1 MSKSHAL
8 VFVVALGLNAWI
20 QAQELPSV
28 PAPQKEHEWLQQFVG
43 EWESEAEAM
52 MGPGQPPTK
61 CKGSMSTRMLGGF
74 WMVSEVKGEAMG
86 TQVSALQTIG
96 YDTKAKKYV
105 GTWVDSMINHM
116 WKYEGTVD
124 AAGKTLTLEAEGP
137 DFTQAGKM
145 SKFRDIY
152 EFKSK
157 DEIATSS
164 QILGEDGKWIT
175 FMNGTAKRKR

>member
-1 MSKSHAL
+1 MHA
-8 VFVVALGLNAWI
+8 
-20 QAQELPSV
+20 E
-28 PAPQKEHEWLQQFVG
+28 
-43 EWESEAEAM
+43 
-52 MGPGQPPTK
+52 
-61 CKGSMSTRMLGGF
+61 R
-74 WMVSEVKGEAMG
+74 
-86 TQVSALQTIG
+86 SA
-96 YDTKAKKYV
+96 
-105 GTWVDSMINHM
+105 
-116 WKYEGTVD
+116 
-124 AAGKTLTLEAEGP
+124 LEAEGP